1 MDPIVY
7 LAKNNNAGALDMQK
21 SPLKQLSTIEI
32 GTRISSEIPFDR
44 SSSDSVST
52 KMHTI
57 HLCQQP
63 VQLNDI
69 KTLLSTA
76 KEHSCN

>member
-21 SPLKQLSTIEI
+21 SVLKQLSTIEI

-52 KMHTI
+52 KVHMH
-57 HLCQQP
+57 P
-63 VQLNDI
+63 S
-69 KTLLSTA
+69 LSTA
-76 KEHSCN
+76 STTQRHQNSFEHCKRTFL

>member
-32 GTRISSEIPFDR
+32 GTRISSEIPMIDQVLIQYLLKCIR
-44 SSSDSVST
+44 
-52 KMHTI
+52 I

-63 VQLNDI
+63 VQLNEI

>member
-21 SPLKQLSTIEI
+21 YVLKQLSTIEI

-52 KMHTI
+52 KVHMH
-57 HLCQQP
+57 P
-63 VQLNDI
+63 S
-69 KTLLSTA
+69 LSTA
-76 KEHSCN
+76 STTQRHQNSFEHCKRTFL

>member
-44 SSSDSVST
+44 SSSDSVSS
-52 KMHTI
+52 KMHT
-57 HLCQQP
+57 HP
-63 VQLNDI
+63 S
-69 KTLLSTA
+69 LSTA
-76 KEHSCN
+76 S